1 MPGIA
6 VLHCR
11 YPQARTRKAE
21 LDFAPLVCTF
31 NMVAVVVFEV
41 GQFAAWT
48 LSYGLACCFHLS
60 DTVQNV
66 AAGTGSAGVWRLF
79 ALEAEG

>member
-1 MPGIA
+1 
-6 VLHCR
+6 
-11 YPQARTRKAE
+11 
-21 LDFAPLVCTF
+21 
-31 NMVAVVVFEV
+31 MVAVVVFEV

-60 DTVQNV
+60 DTVQNI